1 MTVGVCPCR
10 PGCLTVKDLAREV
23 AHGQC
28 RLETDEAF
36 WRSFFLHPHRRVG
49 RVKIHEFMVW
59 FSGWMMIQL
68 EELITH

>member
-1 MTVGVCPCR
+1 MMVGVCPCW

-36 WRSFFLHPHRRVG
+36 WRFFLKHHRRVG
-49 RVKIHEFMVW
+49 RVKFMVW